1 MKLNE
6 SAEKVRTHLLELGID
21 EFEESEGLFKV
32 DCDRRC
38 LQNMFIT
45 VNETQVVFDQHIF
58 DLPKDKTP
66 TELAGIYERLL
77 MMSGELVYGAF
88 VLDKTGTKVLFH
100 DTLAVDNLDLNELGE
115 TLEAVSLCYTEHA
128 AEIRGFL

>member
-1 MKLNE
+1 MELTE
-6 SAEKVRTHLLELGID
+6 SVTRVRNHLFELGLD
-21 EFEESEGLFKV
+21 EIEESEGLFKV
-32 DCDRRC
+32 DCDRRH

-45 VNETQVVFDQHIF
+45 VNEDQVVFDQHIF
-58 DLPKDKTP
+58 DIPKDKNP
-66 TELAGIYERLL
+66 AELAGVYERLL

-88 VLDKTGTKVLFH
+88 VLDQTGTKVLFH

-128 AEIRGFL
+128 DEIRRFL